1 MKIGGAFF
9 MDKERKINGIDKN
22 ENEEDV
28 TKYGEFVTTYFA
40 WVTPERQKRR
50 ANELNEMTKKDDNK
64 ENKK

>member
-1 MKIGGAFF
+1 

>member
-1 MKIGGAFF
+1 

-40 WVTPERQKRR
+40 WIPPEKQKRR
-50 ANELNEMTKKDDNK
+50 ANELNEIKKITKKDDRKNYK
-64 ENKK
+64 KNKK